1 VPLLVRCAGGR
12 GGSDIAVSRLC
23 WPRQPPC
30 LHGCV
35 ALSRG
40 RESRVSGVVAVLTV
54 AMLTLANCAP
64 RRPDFTARVEQDC
77 AAGDKWACHLIDALR
92 HPRQGGR
99 L

>member
-1 VPLLVRCAGGR
+1 
-12 GGSDIAVSRLC
+12 VSRLC
-23 WPRQPPC
+23 EPRQPPC

-77 AAGDKWACHLIDALR
+77 AAGDQWACHLIDALR
-92 HPRQGGR
+92 HPRQAPGAIRVPHAYGIGPYR
-99 L
+99 DPG